1 MAFAGSRTTGER
13 RRRRLA
19 VEADRDGESVDA
31 PQLGIPLAELLQ
43 RSAASRPVRKVPGL
57 PVRAWL
63 MWTIVGTLATLM
75 AGLLSL
81 VALADKLPAALAPIS
96 QALLLGSRPAI
107 VLYTETILWILIA
120 ELALLVGWCRS
131 CSPLDFAG
139 RYRIWPRAAI
149 IAAATSLCIATG
161 VHHGIQ
167 TVCCQLLERNIWRPE
182 VTAWLIPIVLF
193 WGPTIRLLDRDLR
206 GDRTGLILFRMS
218 ITMLAIGLL
227 ADGLATELADYP
239 WMQAASPLW
248 RLWGSF
254 WLAISLWVHLR
265 FVAYETADPPSPEER
280 KALRLARLISV
291 IHLPRFL
298 KRRAAVADTPAAR
311 RRRKKATEET
321 DEAETTEP
329 VRRTRKK
336 PASASTTTKTKRT
349 TKPRVRVESSADESG
364 SSAEMSLEELE
375 AATRPESS
383 MNLGSTAN
391 RSQTEFSD
399 DVSSEETDSWNEQSW
414 NSSSDNS
421 YKSKNQKQKGS
432 QNQSRSQP
440 ELSQPAPAPAQPQ
453 ASAKQGATK
462 GSNYSSSSDDDIDGD
477 DDSADTSYRTDGGQ
491 GSSDP
496 YKGLSKRQRRELKRQ
511 MRD

>member
-31 PQLGIPLAELLQ
+31 PRLGIPLAELLQ
-43 RSAASRPVRKVPGL
+43 RSAANRPIRKVPGL
-57 PVRAWL
+57 PVRTWL
-63 MWTIVGTLATLM
+63 MWTIVGTLATM
-75 AGLLSL
+75 MTGLLSL

-149 IAAATSLCIATG
+149 VAAATGLCIATG

-182 VTAWLIPIVLF
+182 VTAWLIPVVLF

-218 ITMLAIGLL
+218 ISMLAIGLL
-227 ADGLATELADYP
+227 ADGLAIELASYP
-239 WMQAASPLW
+239 WIQAASPLW
-248 RLWGSF
+248 RLWGGF

-321 DEAETTEP
+321 DEAESAEP

-336 PASASTTTKTKRT
+336 PASSSTTKPKRT
-349 TKPRVRVESSADESG
+349 TKPRVRVETSANESD
-364 SSAEMSLEELE
+364 SPAEMSLEELE

-383 MNLGSTAN
+383 TNLGSPAN
-391 RSQTEFSD
+391 HSD
-399 DVSSEETDSWNEQSW
+399 NDYADNESSDQDNGWNEQSW
-414 NSSSDNS
+414 DNTSDNS
-421 YKSKNQKQKGS
+421 YKSRNQKQKGS
-432 QNQSRSQP
+432 QNQSRP
-440 ELSQPAPAPAQPQ
+440 EPEPSRSAPAQPQ
-453 ASAKQGATK
+453 VTAKQSASK
-462 GSNYSSSSDDDIDGD
+462 GSNYSSSSDDESDGD
-477 DDSADTSYRTDGGQ
+477 DDSAETSYRTDSGQ